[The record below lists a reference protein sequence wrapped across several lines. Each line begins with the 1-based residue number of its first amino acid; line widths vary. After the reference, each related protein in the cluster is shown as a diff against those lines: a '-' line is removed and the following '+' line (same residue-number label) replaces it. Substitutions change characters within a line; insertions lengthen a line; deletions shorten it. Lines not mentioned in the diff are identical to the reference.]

1 VQEVGC
7 AAWQM
12 VEVEEEQLELHLRP
26 GVIYAFVTGFVT
38 ESSKAGPGEG
48 AWFVLYPAVVAVA
61 VAVKAVVAERVV
73 DLKVLCS
80 GEVEHL
86 GC

>member
-1 VQEVGC
+1 
-7 AAWQM
+7 M
-12 VEVEEEQLELHLRP
+12 VEEGEQLEWHLRP

-48 AWFVLYPAVVAVA
+48 AWFVLCPAVVAVVV
-61 VAVKAVVAERVV
+61 VAVKTVVAERVV
-73 DLKVLCS
+73 DLKAMCS

-86 GC
+86 EC

>member
-12 VEVEEEQLELHLRP
+12 VEVEEEQSELYLRP

-48 AWFVLYPAVVAVA
+48 AWFVLCPAFVAVVV
-61 VAVKAVVAERVV
+61 VKAVVAEGVV
-73 DLKVLCS
+73 DLKMLCS
-80 GEVEHL
+80 GEVEHSE
-86 GC
+86 C